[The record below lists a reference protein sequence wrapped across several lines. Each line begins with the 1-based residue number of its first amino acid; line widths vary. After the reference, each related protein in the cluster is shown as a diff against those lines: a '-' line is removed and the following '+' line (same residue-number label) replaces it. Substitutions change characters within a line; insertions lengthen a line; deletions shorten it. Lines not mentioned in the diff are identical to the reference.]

1 MVTLYKLYFLSSHFS
16 SQPNKIVF
24 YPFTF
29 LPSQPNTYERKLNLF
44 YLSTFPSSLYSLS
57 SQTNPKSQFDKTII
71 QHFTLSQPNI
81 YEKKLN
87 FFYHS
92 TFFYHF
98 SIFYPPKRTLKVSLI
113 RPSFNISHCDRL

>member
-1 MVTLYKLYFLSSHFS
+1 MVNLYKLYFLSSHFS

-44 YLSTFPSSLYSLS
+44 YLSTFLSSLYSLSSQTNPKSQFDKTIVQHFTLSQPNMYERKLKLFYPSTFLSFFYFLS

-71 QHFTLSQPNI
+71 QHFTL
-81 YEKKLN
+81 
-87 FFYHS
+87 
-92 TFFYHF
+92 
-98 SIFYPPKRTLKVSLI
+98 
-113 RPSFNISHCDRL
+113 